1 MNLRNFCIFP
11 DGRAFISYLRA
22 ARHLWLPLEQ
32 VDECVLEM
40 NHPCIVFNISEEEID
55 PDRHLSYFFAI
66 NDERW
71 KDPSLQLPV
80 EAISRAYAFADKAIE
95 WGKEQSS
102 KYRAKY
108 EEQLALLL
116 EPNRTGYSRWMHRC
130 LLYGGL
136 LEKYRQSTTD

>member
-71 KDPSLQLPV
+71 KDPSLHLPV
-80 EAISRAYAFADKAIE
+80 EAIARAYTLCDKAIE
-95 WGKEQSS
+95 WAKEHNERFRQNHD
-102 KYRAKY
+102 RFV
-108 EEQLALLL
+108 EHILQ
-116 EPNRTGYSRWMHRC
+116 PNRTGYSRWLLRG
-130 LLYGGL
+130 LLYGSL
-136 LEKYRQSTTD
+136 LDAYRANQ